1 MTPQLLDILRQ
12 LSHEDFRSGEEVARR
27 LRISRASV
35 HNAVHEAESLGLRVQ
50 AVRGRGYR
58 LALPVTWLDVDAFA
72 PPLSDRGVLAKRV
85 DTLDS
90 TNAHLMLQA
99 QSGAPHKSLVATEW
113 QGKGRGRRGRAWL
126 SGLGGGLMF
135 SLLWRFNRPA
145 SELSGLSLV
154 VGLGLAQVLRDLG
167 LQHASVKW
175 PNDIL
180 VDGAKLA
187 GVLIELAGDM
197 LGPSAAV
204 IGVGINVLGTESLR
218 GAVEQPVTDLSEHL
232 PESALDRNVLLRE
245 MVLRLNDSL
254 ERFDSDG
261 FSSFR
266 QDWEAFHAHQ
276 NQPVHLLTGLGERIT
291 GNAVGVDDG
300 GALLLA
306 TESGVQRFH
315 SGEVSLRSAAACAV
329 APALHDE
336 VSERRVP

>member
-1 MTPQLLDILRQ
+1 MTPHLLDVLRQ

-35 HNAVHEAESLGLRVQ
+35 HNAVHEAEVLGLRVQ

-58 LALPVTWLDVDAFA
+58 LARPVTWLDAGVFS
-72 PPLSDRGVLAKRV
+72 PHLSEHGVQSHLAHA
-85 DTLDS
+85 LDS
-90 TNAHLMLQA
+90 TNAHLMALA

-113 QGKGRGRRGRAWL
+113 QGKGRGRRGRTWL
-126 SGLGGGLMF
+126 AGLGGGLMF

-167 LQHASVKW
+167 LQCAAVKW

-180 VDGAKLA
+180 VDDAKLA

-204 IGVGINVLGTESLR
+204 IGVGVNVLGAESLR

-232 PESALDRNVLLRE
+232 SAHGLDRNLLLRE
-245 MVLRLNDSL
+245 VVLRLNGHL
-254 ERFDSDG
+254 ERFDADG
-261 FSSFR
+261 FAPFR
-266 QDWEAFHAHQ
+266 QDWEALHAHQ
-276 NQPVHLLTGLGERIT
+276 NQAVHVLTGLGERIA
-291 GNAVGVDDG
+291 GQAVGVDEG
-300 GALLLA
+300 GALLLD
-306 TESGVQRFH
+306 TESGLLRFH
-315 SGEVSLRSAAACAV
+315 SGEVSLRSAAT
-329 APALHDE
+329 
-336 VSERRVP
+336 

>member
-58 LALPVTWLDVDAFA
+58 LALPVTWLDVEAFA
-72 PPLSDRGVLAKRV
+72 PPFSGCGVVAQRA

-90 TNAHLMLQA
+90 TNAHLMLLA
-99 QSGAPHKSLVATEW
+99 QSGAPHKSSVVAEW
-113 QGKGRGRRGRAWL
+113 QGKGRGRRGRIWL
-126 SGLGGGLMF
+126 AGLGGGLMF

-167 LQHASVKW
+167 LQGAAVKW

-197 LGPSAAV
+197 LGPSAAI
-204 IGVGINVLGTESLR
+204 IGVGVNVLGAESLR
-218 GAVEQPVTDLSEHL
+218 PALDQPVTDLSEHL
-232 PESALDRNVLLRE
+232 GPHSLDRNVLLRE
-245 MVLRLNDSL
+245 MAARLNDHL
-254 ERFDSDG
+254 ERFERDG
-261 FSSFR
+261 FAPFR
-266 QDWEAFHAHQ
+266 LDWQALHAHQ
-276 NQPVHLLTGLGERIT
+276 DQSVQVLTGHGERIA
-291 GNAVGVDDG
+291 GQAVGVDDG

-306 TESGVQRFH
+306 TERGLQRFH
-315 SGEVSLRSAAACAV
+315 SGEVSLRGAAA
-329 APALHDE
+329 
-336 VSERRVP
+336 

>member
-1 MTPQLLDILRQ
+1 MTPQLLDLLRQ
-12 LSHEDFRSGEEVARR
+12 LSHEDFRSGEEVARC

-58 LALPVTWLDVDAFA
+58 LALPVTWLDAEVFA
-72 PPLSDRGVLAKRV
+72 PPLSDHGVHSQRV

-99 QSGAPHKSLVATEW
+99 QSGAPHKSLVVAEW
-113 QGKGRGRRGRAWL
+113 QGRGRGRRGRIWL

-135 SLLWRFNRPA
+135 SVLWRFNRPA
-145 SELSGLSLV
+145 CELSGLSLV
-154 VGLGLAQVLRDLG
+154 VGLGLAQVLRELG
-167 LQHASVKW
+167 VKRAGVKW

-204 IGVGINVLGTESLR
+204 IGVGVNVLGAESLR
-218 GAVEQPVTDLSEHL
+218 GEVEQAVTDLSEHL
-232 PESALDRNVLLRE
+232 PEHALDRNVLLRE
-245 MVLRLNDSL
+245 LVLRLNDYL
-254 ERFDSDG
+254 ERFDIAG
-261 FSSFR
+261 FAPFR
-266 QDWEAFHAHQ
+266 QDWEALHVHQ
-276 NQPVHLLTGLGERIT
+276 NQSVRVLNGLGEFIP
-291 GNAVGVDDG
+291 GQAVGVDEG

-315 SGEVSLRSAAACAV
+315 SGEVSLRGGA
-329 APALHDE
+329 
-336 VSERRVP
+336 

>member
-1 MTPQLLDILRQ
+1 MTPHLLDILRQ
-12 LSHEDFRSGEEVARR
+12 LSHEEFRSGEEVARR

-58 LALPVTWLDVDAFA
+58 LALPVTWLDLASFA
-72 PPLSDRGVLAKRV
+72 PLLSACGVHSQRL

-90 TNAHLMLQA
+90 TNAHLMLLT
-99 QSGAPHKSLVATEW
+99 QSGAPHKSLVVAEW
-113 QGKGRGRRGRAWL
+113 QGKGRGRRGRIWL
-126 SGLGGGLMF
+126 AGLGGGLMF

-167 LQHASVKW
+167 LQGAAVKW

-204 IGVGINVLGTESLR
+204 IGVGVNVLGAESLR
-218 GAVEQPVTDLSEHL
+218 GRVEQAVTDLSEHL
-232 PESALDRNVLLRE
+232 PVCALDRNVLLQAG
-245 MVLRLNDSL
+245 VLRLNDYL
-254 ERFDSDG
+254 ERFDSAG
-261 FSSFR
+261 FAPFR
-266 QDWEAFHAHQ
+266 QEWEALHAHQ
-276 NQPVHLLTGLGERIT
+276 NQPVQVLTGLGERIA
-291 GNAVGVDDG
+291 GQAVGVDEG

-315 SGEVSLRSAAACAV
+315 SGEVSLRGGV
-329 APALHDE
+329 
-336 VSERRVP
+336 

>member
-58 LALPVTWLDVDAFA
+58 LALPVTWLDVEAFA
-72 PPLSDRGVLAKRV
+72 PPFSGCGVVAQRA

-90 TNAHLMLQA
+90 TNAHLMLLA
-99 QSGAPHKSLVATEW
+99 QSGAPHKSLVVAEW
-113 QGKGRGRRGRAWL
+113 QGKGRGRRGRIWL
-126 SGLGGGLMF
+126 AGLGGGLMF

-167 LQHASVKW
+167 LQRASVKW

-197 LGPSAAV
+197 LGPSVAV
-204 IGVGINVLGTESLR
+204 IGVGVNVLGAESLR
-218 GAVEQPVTDLSEHL
+218 GALEQPVTDLSEHL
-232 PESALDRNVLLRE
+232 PGSALDRNVLLRE

-254 ERFDSDG
+254 ERFDRDG
-261 FSSFR
+261 FSPFR

-276 NQPVHLLTGLGERIT
+276 NQPVHLLTGLGERIS

-315 SGEVSLRSAAACAV
+315 SGEVSLRSAAGCAV

-336 VSERRVP
+336 GAP

>member
-1 MTPQLLDILRQ
+1 MTPQLLDVLRQ

-35 HNAVHEAESLGLRVQ
+35 HNAVHEAELLGLRVQ

-58 LALPVTWLDVDAFA
+58 MALPVTWLDVDVFA
-72 PPLSDRGVLAKRV
+72 PPLSDCGVVAQRA

-99 QSGAPHKSLVATEW
+99 QSGAPHKTLMATEW
-113 QGKGRGRRGRAWL
+113 QGKGRGRRGRIWL

-167 LQHASVKW
+167 LQRASVKW

-204 IGVGINVLGTESLR
+204 IGVGVNVLGAESLR
-218 GAVEQPVTDLSEHL
+218 GEVGQAVTDLSEHL
-232 PESALDRNVLLRE
+232 PERALDRNALLQAV
-245 MVLRLNDSL
+245 VLRLNDDL
-254 ERFDSDG
+254 ERFDSAG
-261 FSSFR
+261 FAPFR
-266 QDWEAFHAHQ
+266 QEWEAHHAHQ
-276 NQPVHLLTGLGERIT
+276 NQPVHLLTGLGERIS
-291 GNAVGVDDG
+291 GEVVGVDDG

-306 TESGVQRFH
+306 TEDGLRRFH
-315 SGEVSLRSAAACAV
+315 SGEVSLRGGA
-329 APALHDE
+329 
-336 VSERRVP
+336 